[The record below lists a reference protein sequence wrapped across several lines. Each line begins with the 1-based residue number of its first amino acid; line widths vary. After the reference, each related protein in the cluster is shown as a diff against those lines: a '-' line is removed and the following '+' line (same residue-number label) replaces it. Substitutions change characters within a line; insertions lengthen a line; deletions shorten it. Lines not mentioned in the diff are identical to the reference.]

1 MTSLSV
7 RPVTFLS
14 VIYIRCQRKIEM
26 SPGAQSRDDT
36 PVGGGRDEGDLNCIL
51 Q

>member
-1 MTSLSV
+1 MTFGDAAV
-7 RPVTFLS
+7 DM
-14 VIYIRCQRKIEM
+14 VISCQRKIEM